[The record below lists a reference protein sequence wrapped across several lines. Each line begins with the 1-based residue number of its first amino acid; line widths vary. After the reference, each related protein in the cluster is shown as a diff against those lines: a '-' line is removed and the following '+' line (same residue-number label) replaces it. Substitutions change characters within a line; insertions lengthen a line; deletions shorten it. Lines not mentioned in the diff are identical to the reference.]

1 MLLNKRKNI
10 KLVARILPAIVFVLL
25 AFVLGNNH
33 ADAAACVPG
42 TGMATL
48 TNTSIT
54 APAAGSYKV
63 WLRVA
68 SATPSAVKSRV
79 EVTPSGGS
87 PTCFDATNPS
97 PNSTGWQWVNV
108 GTTNFTASGNTVKIV
123 GVDAGFRVDRF
134 LIVAATTTCTP
145 GNTRNISS
153 NPIVEPGDNCIP
165 ASTSPTPS
173 NGRSQLYR
181 FWSQRFDNE
190 HFFTVSTDEY
200 TTLLSD
206 SNWQYEGRSFSVDDC
221 KSGSKQSVYRFWSPK
236 FMNAHFFTISYSEY
250 QTLLKDSNW
259 KYEGVAYCAD
269 TTSSAG
275 NTPVYRFWSQRFHN
289 SHFYTSSYDEYQT
302 LLKDSNWKYE
312 GVAFY
317 AW

>member
-10 KLVARILPAIVFVLL
+10 KLAARILPAMVFVLL

-48 TNTSIT
+48 TNTAIT

-68 SATPSAVKSRV
+68 SATPAAVKSRV

-145 GNTRNISS
+145 NNTRVTSS

-165 ASTSPTPS
+165 VTTTTPS
-173 NGRSQLYR
+173 NGKSQLYR
-181 FWSQRFDNE
+181 FWSPKFDNE
-190 HFFTVSTDEY
+190 HFFTLDTAEY
-200 TTLLSD
+200 NTLLSD
-206 SNWQYEGRSFSVDDC
+206 SNWVYEGRSFSVDDC
-221 KSGSKQSVYRFWSPK
+221 KSGTKQSVHRFWSPK
-236 FMNAHFFTISYSEY
+236 FMNAHFFTANTAEY
-250 QTLLKDSNW
+250 QTLLKDTNW
-259 KYEGVAYCAD
+259 QYEGVSFCAD
-269 TTSSAG
+269 TASASG
-275 NTPVYRFWSQRFHN
+275 NKPVYRFWSPKFHN
-289 SHFYTSSYDEYQT
+289 SHFYTTDYAEYQV
-302 LLKDSNWKYE
+302 LLKDTNWQYE
-312 GVAFY
+312 NIAFY